1 VKVALINPNRL
12 RNPPV
17 IPIGLEYVAH
27 ALRTARYDVALLDLC
42 FADDATRRLDAFLA
56 DFRPDV
62 AFLSIRNV
70 DSVINAAQ
78 HFFLDEHREFARRIT
93 AAGVPLVVGGA
104 GMPAMPR
111 EIVQYLGA
119 DTGVVGPAESASLRI
134 LEAMAAGARLPQ
146 VVNGFNTLI
155 DATVVPDRGV
165 DVDYSAYY
173 AAGGVAGFTSSYG
186 CRSRCPF
193 CIEARTT
200 LLTRDPAAVAAEV
213 RLLVSKGWKRMHL
226 CDAEMNVSYPHALAL
241 CQALTTTGA
250 SWMTYL
256 RYKPMDAAL
265 AEALRR
271 SGCELAT
278 VTINSATDDPD
289 GATRCVRLLKNEGL
303 KVAVD
308 LSCGLP
314 GESLDTAK
322 LMIAALDRA
331 RPDHV
336 GITTRFRIYPAA
348 PLAMQIRED
357 PNERRWTSGDPEF
370 VRPAVY
376 CRLDPAEVQQWIQG
390 LEGFEIDRGE
400 AVNYQRLEKPSRE

>member
-1 VKVALINPNRL
+1 MKVALINPNRL

-17 IPIGLEYVAH
+17 IPIGLEYLAH
-27 ALRTARYDVALLDLC
+27 ALRTAGYDVALLDLC
-42 FADDATRRLDAFLA
+42 FADDDARALDAFLA

-78 HFFLDEHREFARRIT
+78 HFFLDEYREVARRIT
-93 AAGVPLVVGGA
+93 EAGVPLVGGGA

-111 EIVQYLGA
+111 QIAQYLGA
-119 DTGVVGPAESASLRI
+119 ATAVVGPGETASLRV
-134 LEAMAAGARLPQ
+134 LQALAARARLPR
-146 VVNGFNTLI
+146 VVNGFRTLM
-155 DATVVPDRGV
+155 DATVVPDRGT
-165 DVDYSAYY
+165 DVDYAPYY
-173 AAGGVAGFTSSYG
+173 AAGGVAGFASSYG

-193 CIEARTT
+193 CIEARTA

-226 CDAEMNVSYPHALAL
+226 CDSELNVSYPHALAL
-241 CQALTTTGA
+241 CEALTTAGA

-256 RYKPMDAAL
+256 RHKPMDAAL
-265 AEALRR
+265 AGALRR
-271 SGCELAT
+271 SGCDLAT

-289 GATRCVRLLKNEGL
+289 TAIRCVQLLKTEGL

-314 GESLDTAK
+314 GEPLDTAK
-322 LMIAALDRA
+322 RMIAALDRA

-348 PLAMQIRED
+348 PLARQIRDD

-376 CRLDPAEVQQWIQG
+376 CRLDPAEIQQWIQG

-400 AVNYQRLEKPSRE
+400 AVNYQRLDKHPRG